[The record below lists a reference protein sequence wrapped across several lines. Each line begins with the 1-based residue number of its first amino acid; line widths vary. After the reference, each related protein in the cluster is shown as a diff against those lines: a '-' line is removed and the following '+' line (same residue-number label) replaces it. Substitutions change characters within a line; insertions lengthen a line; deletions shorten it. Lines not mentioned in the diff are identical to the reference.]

1 MPKVLLIDDEKQFR
15 DSMSKRLVLR
25 GYETKTL
32 PDGKDALKTVRA
44 EPDID
49 VVLLDRKMPGQSGEQ
64 VLKEIKKYRP
74 ELQVIM
80 LTGFGSTESAVEA
93 GKLDAFSYLQKP
105 IEIEALVEE
114 IEKARHAKIR
124 AMDKYEIPVV
134 EKGSFKKWLWGTHQ
148 SRPGIVIVGLL
159 IFVGILF
166 MPTPERMKKLLNAP
180 KTGDVSDI
188 ISGYSD
194 YKYIENG
201 QSLREYYSQ
210 KYRLG
215 DEVLNEEGKKV
226 RKPLSLDESAF
237 RAKVMVGVLA
247 VAVLFWATG
256 ALPIGFT
263 SICVGVFMYFLGV
276 LKPNDIAQA
285 YFKDSVVFVFGVLA
299 FSTAITKTGLDRRI
313 GLLLLGSS
321 RSQVLFLFIF
331 LPLFGVACSFLS
343 EHALIAFIMPVLLI
357 VYLTAV
363 EDLGIK
369 DDFKFALTLFLAV
382 NFTANSGGP
391 GSPAAG
397 GRNAVMLGI
406 LQDYGAAPSFG
417 QWVEYGLPFV
427 PVMAL
432 VIGTYFYLVCYRRS
446 KVRNVNIAK
455 IVKKASDKIGPMT
468 KKEYITSAILVMLIV
483 LWVTSSDIFGMG
495 GPVILALV
503 LLNIF
508 RIISWRNVAKIQWE
522 VVALYA
528 AATAMG
534 KGLAVTGAALYLA
547 DAFVHILPPV
557 MQTGEGLAIA
567 ASIFTGAATN
577 FMSDGAAV
585 SAIGPITVPIATI
598 SGASAWKVGLTTAFA
613 SSFAHMLVIG
623 TPNNAIVFTMA
634 KNPVTGAQLVKLSD
648 FAKHGFMVFILS
660 MIVLWFWVILGYWQW
675 MDFLK

>member
-1 MPKVLLIDDEKQFR
+1 MAKVLLIDDEHNFR
-15 DSMSKRLVLR
+15 ESTAERLRMR
-25 GYETKTL
+25 GYDNVTL
-32 PDGKDALKTVRA
+32 PDGKDALKTVRSDL
-44 EPDID
+44 DID
-49 VVLLDRKMPGQSGEQ
+49 VVLLDRKMPGPSGEQ
-64 VLKEIKKYRP
+64 VLKDIKKYRP
-74 ELQVIM
+74 ELQVII

-105 IEIEALVEE
+105 IEIERLIEE
-114 IEKARHAKIR
+114 IDKAREAKIR

-134 EKGSFKKWLWGTHQ
+134 EKGSFKKWFMGSHN
-148 SRPGIVIVGLL
+148 SRPGLIIIGLL
-159 IFVGILF
+159 IFVGIIF
-166 MPTPERMKKLLNAP
+166 MPTPDRLKELLNTP
-180 KTGDVSDI
+180 KTGDVTDVM
-188 ISGYSD
+188 SGYSD
-194 YKYIENG
+194 YRSIENG
-201 QSLREYYSQ
+201 QSLREYYSK
-210 KYRLG
+210 KYKLG
-215 DEVLNEEGKKV
+215 DQVVGEDGKKV
-226 RKPLSLDESAF
+226 FIPLSAEESAF
-237 RAKVMVGVLA
+237 RAKVMMGVLI
-247 VAVLFWATG
+247 VAVIYWASG

-263 SICVGVFMYFLGV
+263 AICVGVFMYFLGV
-276 LKPNDIAQA
+276 MKPNDIAQS

-321 RSQVLFLFIF
+321 KSQKLFLFVF
-331 LPLFGVACSFLS
+331 LPLFATACSFLS

-357 VYLTAV
+357 VYLTTI
-363 EDLGIK
+363 EDLNVK
-369 DDFKFALTLFLAV
+369 DDFKFAIMLFLGV
-382 NFTANSGGP
+382 NFAANIGGP

-397 GRNAVMLGI
+397 GRNAIMLGI
-406 LQDYGAAPSFG
+406 LQDYGSAPTFG
-417 QWVEYGLPFV
+417 QWVQYGLPFV

-432 VIGTYFYLVCYRRS
+432 VIGTYFYLTCYRKS
-446 KVRNVNIAK
+446 QVRGVNISQ

-468 KKEYITSAILVMLIV
+468 KKEYITSVILVMLIV
-483 LWVTSSDIFGMG
+483 LWVTTSDIFGMG

-503 LLNIF
+503 LLNMF
-508 RIISWRNVAKIQWE
+508 RIISWRNIAKIQWE

-547 DAFVHILPPV
+547 DAFVNVLPPI
-557 MQTGEGLAIA
+557 MKTGEGLAIA

-598 SGASAWKVGLTTAFA
+598 AGASAWQVGLTTAFA

-634 KNPVTGAQLVKLSD
+634 RNPVTGAQLVKLGD
-648 FAKHGFMVFILS
+648 FAKHGFMVFLLS

-675 MDFLK
+675 MEFLN